1 MTYLENLENL
11 RSILICNVYR
21 IDYICVQ
28 KFNAIIRITVDLD
41 DELVRQAKEFFP
53 DKTISEIVN
62 LALLQYLK
70 NFKEI
75 EFSEKLKQMQ

>member
-1 MTYLENLENL
+1 M
-11 RSILICNVYR
+11 
-21 IDYICVQ
+21 
-28 KFNAIIRITVDLD
+28 RITVDLD

-70 NFKEI
+70 NFKAI
-75 EFSEKLKQMQ
+75 ELNEK